1 MPKLGDRDGEQGEK
15 PHQQQG
21 ERSGPKMGGGSED
34 DSMSDLDDEI
44 DIAAEAEEEE
54 GEGDEEGNGDEEKKG
69 EDGDGDHN
77 DMNDESNDALDEL
90 SDATEAITDSI
101 SIATGDLATKFEIFI
116 NFLQVYGLLVSF
128 NLSIKWPVNWDY
140 FSKFFFGW
148 LPSIFIIDFDYIY
161 RLADI
166 EVSTDVY
173 VYLMFGGI
181 VSSVMV
187 ALGLYFYF
195 HGLSKRKFIKNN
207 IDNWGKQKCKFL
219 GLLILSAIIA
229 FAVSMLI
236 DVTAFTKLLSG
247 DPGLK
252 ICGNVHSPRGTLF
265 FSSYGLA
272 VCVLAKS
279 TW

>member
-1 MPKLGDRDGEQGEK
+1 MRRCATEK
-15 PHQQQG
+15 NTGGGGQSASKAARCEEATRAAVEHAKAR
-21 ERSGPKMGGGSED
+21 RSRRESRAKSLTSSRVKDLVLKWGGSED
-34 DSMSDLDDEI
+34 DGMSDLDDEI

-77 DMNDESNDALDEL
+77 DMNDESNDVPLMSSQMQQKLWPVSALRR
-90 SDATEAITDSI
+90 AILRRSLKSSST
-101 SIATGDLATKFEIFI
+101 
-116 NFLQVYGLLVSF
+116 FLQVYGLLVSF

-207 IDNWGKQKCKFL
+207 IDNWGSK
-219 GLLILSAIIA
+219 SAS
-229 FAVSMLI
+229 F
-236 DVTAFTKLLSG
+236 
-247 DPGLK
+247 
-252 ICGNVHSPRGTLF
+252 
-265 FSSYGLA
+265 
-272 VCVLAKS
+272 
-279 TW
+279 